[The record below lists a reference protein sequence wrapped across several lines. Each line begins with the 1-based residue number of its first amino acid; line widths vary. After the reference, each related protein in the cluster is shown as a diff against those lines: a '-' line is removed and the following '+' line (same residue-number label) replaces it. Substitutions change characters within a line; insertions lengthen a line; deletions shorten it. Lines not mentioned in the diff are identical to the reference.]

1 MTEEIISADD
11 EREYVLDLVSDLGL
25 SPNDSIQSLLDA
37 LEEES
42 EADSEDD

>member
-11 EREYVLDLVSDLGL
+11 EREYVLDLVSDLDL

-37 LEEES
+37 LEEEA
-42 EADSEDD
+42 EAESEDN